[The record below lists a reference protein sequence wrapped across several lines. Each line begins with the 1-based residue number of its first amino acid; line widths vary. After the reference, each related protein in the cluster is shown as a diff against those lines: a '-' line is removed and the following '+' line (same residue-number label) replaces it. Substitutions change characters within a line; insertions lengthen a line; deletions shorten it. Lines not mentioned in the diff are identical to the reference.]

1 MPTWRGHEDT
11 EALIK
16 DMNAEIIRLERAISE
31 NDRLARF
38 RTPDEVPLIVSPNEY
53 VLPKKII
60 RPTTYTVFA
69 DDIPVR
75 TFREEDLLVQGVLP
89 SWENPPYMSAIALRN
104 VSPDAVADLEL
115 PPVDTSWVTTEKLSD
130 GGISVPM
137 ILTLWWI
144 ASIVMGIVTLLT
156 RDNQLGLVWF
166 MITFPLAIATT
177 WVVLDR
183 RYRKHLR

>member
-1 MPTWRGHEDT
+1 MNWTGSA
-11 EALIK
+11 EALIR
-16 DMNAEIIRLERAISE
+16 DDSE
-31 NDRLARF
+31 NVRRARMM
-38 RTPDEVPLIVSPNEY
+38 TPDEVPLIVGPDEY

-60 RPTTYTVFA
+60 RPTTYT
-69 DDIPVR
+69 
-75 TFREEDLLVQGVLP
+75 EDLLVQGVLP

-156 RDNQLGLVWF
+156 RDNQLGLVWL
-166 MITFPLAIATT
+166 MITFPLAIAT

-183 RYRKHLR
+183 RYRKRLR